1 MKEKNVAILTISRE
15 GREIALLLRDE
26 LPGVTLYSTVEAEG
40 FRTMASLREG
50 CRELIG
56 EYSALIFC
64 SALGI
69 CVRTVG
75 DLLQDKHTDPAILCI
90 DTTGHYVIP
99 VASGHVGGATIS
111 PVASPISSVV
121 RLSSRRRVT
130 AGGCGLSIRWA
141 RSRAGGQSCS
151 ARR

>member
-64 SALGI
+64 SADMP
-69 CVRTVG
+69 RG
-75 DLLQDKHTDPAILCI
+75 DRD
-90 DTTGHYVIP
+90 
-99 VASGHVGGATIS
+99 HVVT
-111 PVASPISSVV
+111 
-121 RLSSRRRVT
+121 RRVD
-130 AGGCGLSIRWA
+130 AEDGGIDVLIL
-141 RSRAGGQSCS
+141 
-151 ARR
+151 

>member
-40 FRTMASLREG
+40 FHTMASLREG

-75 DLLQDKHTDPAILCI
+75 DLLQDKHIDPAILCI

-99 VASGHVGGATIS
+99 EPTTS
-111 PVASPISSVV
+111 PVA
-121 RLSSRRRVT
+121 
-130 AGGCGLSIRWA
+130 
-141 RSRAGGQSCS
+141 
-151 ARR
+151 